1 MRHPGIYF
9 LRWSQRIIRATEAFL
24 EGLMS
29 GIFIGLMADKTLQ
42 FYDSAPYDEE
52 KIRELPEAGIGLEP
66 WENDAFAHYFD
77 DRKRFL
83 LVAAGG
89 VREMLSLLNQNLD
102 ITAVDYSPNLVRVSN
117 EVLEQEGFAP
127 RIALLPRYECPE
139 ADRPFDAVVICRKF
153 FSSLVCREQ
162 RIEFLRRLRSRMSSQ
177 SPLLV
182 SFYIRTRK
190 SPRFAIA
197 WGVANFLRTL
207 LGRPV
212 IACGTHMNLENPN
225 CHHHFSENE
234 IREELLLAGFEVEH
248 VRFTWFGYAI
258 GRQSESLETTDSSDT
273 SESFESA
280 QSASDNASE
289 TDDALERFMALQA
302 AELLGMS
309 DRLAHGESVFGPRPG
324 DAKEW
329 LASRTETAT
338 QDQADPTSDVDS
350 PPSLEPSTSKDPA
363 NEAANLRTTTGVTA

>member
-1 MRHPGIYF
+1 
-9 LRWSQRIIRATEAFL
+9 
-24 EGLMS
+24 
-29 GIFIGLMADKTLQ
+29 
-42 FYDSAPYDEE
+42 
-52 KIRELPEAGIGLEP
+52 
-66 WENDAFAHYFD
+66 
-77 DRKRFL
+77 
-83 LVAAGG
+83 
-89 VREMLSLLNQNLD
+89 
-102 ITAVDYSPNLVRVSN
+102 
-117 EVLEQEGFAP
+117 
-127 RIALLPRYECPE
+127 
-139 ADRPFDAVVICRKF
+139 
-153 FSSLVCREQ
+153 
-162 RIEFLRRLRSRMSSQ
+162 
-177 SPLLV
+177 LLV

-207 LGRPV
+207 MGRPV

-258 GRQSESLETTDSSDT
+258 GRQSETLETTDSSDT

-309 DRLAHGESVFGPRPG
+309 DRLAHGESVFGPRPD

-329 LASRTETAT
+329 LASQTETAT

-350 PPSLEPSTSKDPA
+350 PSSLEPSTSNDPA